1 MSPVGLLTESELS
14 ILESRLS
21 PGRSFVPTEEELHET
36 WTRIPNSTDPGFFL
50 MSCIRYYN
58 DAGTGKCD
66 NFYLDMIVN
75 DCLDLGIAEPSPNPF
90 KANKYIY
97 KSENTLRFERSHW
110 VRKSF
115 DGPSARVM
123 IRFLYLI
130 RHFALDR
137 RDIRRAIHHWIL
149 TVRSNSWV

>member
-1 MSPVGLLTESELS
+1 MGLLNESELL

-21 PGRSFVPTEEELHET
+21 SGGSFVPTEDELQET
-36 WTRIPNSTDPGFFL
+36 WSGIPNSTDPGFFL

-75 DCLDLGIAEPSPNPF
+75 DSLDLGISEPSLNPF
-90 KANKYIY
+90 KANKYND
-97 KSENTLRFERSHW
+97 KSENTLRFERSNW

-123 IRFLYLI
+123 IRFLFLI

-137 RDIRRAIHHWIL
+137 QDVRRAIHHWVLAI
-149 TVRSNSWV
+149 RGDSWV